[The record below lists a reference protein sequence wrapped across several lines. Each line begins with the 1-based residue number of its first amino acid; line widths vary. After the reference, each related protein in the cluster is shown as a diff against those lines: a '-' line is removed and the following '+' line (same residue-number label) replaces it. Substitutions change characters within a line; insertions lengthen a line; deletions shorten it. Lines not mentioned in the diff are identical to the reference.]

1 MTGPTASLAE
11 QAFQQL
17 QDRLIFL
24 DIAPGLPLNEAR
36 LSVELELGRTPLREA
51 IKRLESEHLVVTYP
65 RRGTFAT
72 PVDIT
77 ALSEISQVREVLEPL
92 AARTAAARRGGR
104 EREQLEAL
112 VQELSTLSDDELRQD
127 NALRWDLHVHRTV
140 YAAAGNAHLQ
150 ATLERYSNLA
160 TRIWCVAADRV
171 PQLRGHID
179 IHTTLLRAV
188 LDGDEETATEVMR
201 HHVQDFEEQIR
212 QVL

>member
-1 MTGPTASLAE
+1 MSAPRPLAHE
-11 QAFQQL
+11 AYQRIISMIFEGALKSGDLL
-17 QDRLIFL
+17 Q
-24 DIAPGLPLNEAR
+24 EA
-36 LSVELELGRTPLREA
+36 VLGEVFGMSRTPVREA
-51 IKRLESEHLVVTYP
+51 IKRLESEHLAVTYP

-127 NALRWDLHVHRTV
+127 NALRWDLHVHRAV

>member
-1 MTGPTASLAE
+1 MAE
-11 QAFQQL
+11 QAFQKL

-36 LSVELELGRTPLREA
+36 LSIELDLGRTPLREA

-77 ALSEISQVREVLEPL
+77 ALTEISQVREALEPL
-92 AARTAAARRGGR
+92 AARTAAQRHGGR
-104 EREQLEAL
+104 AHDRLATLMAELSALSDEQL
-112 VQELSTLSDDELRQD
+112 QQD
-127 NALRWDLHVHRTV
+127 NALRWDLSVHRAV
-140 YAAAGNAHLQ
+140 YEASGNAHLRD
-150 ATLERYSNLA
+150 TLERYSNLA

-171 PQLRGHID
+171 PGLRGHID
-179 IHTTLLRAV
+179 VHTTLLRAV
-188 LDGDEETATEVMR
+188 LEGEADTAADVML